1 MEWQSFE
8 ELIRISQDI
17 SPVTGRPYVP
27 IEVIESAHWQQSIFR
42 HRIVTRSP
50 VSGRGTGSPPPQRD
64 KELGITLTTAE
75 ILATL
80 PSDTKSDVERL
91 KPFYP
96 IPVDS
101 SQRIGDSDSA
111 FANSAASADELLGN
125 TSDLSG
131 QGYSTPKQANFF
143 GILSPHYTVA
153 SCIRTDM
160 TGKARWSPYP
170 PFRFAV
176 EFWGVGQLLEKSRIY
191 SHTIWYAGSL
201 FNVYVQ
207 VVRKKGIQLGV
218 YLHRQSSVDAIP
230 RASTPRAFV
239 STRGERLLNST
250 PSPSSPPGVIHPLPH
265 SPRRSHVSVGST
277 SSTSSVTFA
286 VPGSPPSPT
295 LSQLPPST
303 TSLASSATAVPVA
316 PIQPY
321 RDPRSTISA
330 HFTISCSSA
339 TGSSLI
345 RFSSSPDQFSIGQ
358 SWGWKSSSLQMGEYT
373 EPNGEAKARELDR
386 ETSLRATVVLGL
398 I

>member
-1 MEWQSFE
+1 M
-8 ELIRISQDI
+8 RISQDI
-17 SPVTGRPYVP
+17 SPVTGRPYIP
-27 IEVIESAHWQQSIFR
+27 IETIESAHWQQSIFR
-42 HRIVTRSP
+42 HRIVTLSP
-50 VSGRGTGSPPPQRD
+50 VSGTGSSSPQGEN
-64 KELGITLTTAE
+64 ELRLALSTTE

-80 PSDTKSDVERL
+80 SSDAKSDAEQS
-91 KPFYP
+91 KIYHP
-96 IPVDS
+96 ISVDS

-111 FANSAASADELLGN
+111 FATAVSSVDELLGN
-125 TSDLSG
+125 GPDFPG

-143 GILSPHYTVA
+143 GIFSPPYTAA
-153 SCIRTDM
+153 SCIRADI

-176 EFWGVGQLLEKSRIY
+176 EFWGVGQLPEKSRIY

-207 VVRKKGIQLGV
+207 VARKKGPGVQLGM

-230 RASTPRAFV
+230 RPSAPPFPV
-239 STRGERLLNST
+239 STRGERLLNT
-250 PSPSSPPGVIHPLPH
+250 TLAPSCPLGT
-265 SPRRSHVSVGST
+265 PRRGHVSIGSI
-277 SSTSSVTFA
+277 SSTSSAGLA

-295 LSQLPPST
+295 VSQLQPSA
-303 TSLASSATAVPVA
+303 ASQVFNVTPAPVA

-330 HFTISCSSA
+330 YFTISCSSP

-358 SWGWKSSSLQMGEYT
+358 SWGWKSSSLRTEEYMDS
-373 EPNGEAKARELDR
+373 NGDANARELNR
-386 ETSLRATVVLGL
+386 EASLRATIVLGL